1 MKVSILLPTLGER
14 IDELKRLFN
23 SLEEQTNKS
32 FELIIISQ
40 GNHKEVEVLLSQY
53 SFKYNHINIDKKGL
67 SYARN
72 IGLKQVKGEYLILSD
87 DDAWYPNYSI
97 DMIINKFLKE
107 SCDVAC
113 FKIYDP
119 MLEKEYK
126 NYRKHR
132 KSIKNIDILRKSS
145 IEICFNLKQIS
156 LEEIYFDE
164 EFGLGSK
171 YISGEENLVLKN
183 ILDLGYK
190 LCYFNEIFVFHAKK
204 ENIKFNNKYIESK
217 AILFK
222 RLFGRVIG
230 SVFLNIL
237 LFKNIKKIDSN
248 KMYSI
253 WMANKLIL
261 S

>member
-40 GNHKEVEVLLSQY
+40 GNHKEVEALLSKY

-87 DDAWYPNYSI
+87 DDAWYPKYSI
-97 DMIINKFLKE
+97 DMVINKFLKE

-119 MLEKEYK
+119 IVGKEYK
-126 NYRKHR
+126 NYSNHKNNI
-132 KSIKNIDILRKSS
+132 SIIDILRKSS
-145 IEICFNLKQIS
+145 IEICFNLKQIK
-156 LEEIYFDE
+156 LEEIYFNE

-171 YISGEENLVLKN
+171 YIRGEENLVLIN
-183 ILDLGYK
+183 ILD
-190 LCYFNEIFVFHAKK
+190 F
-204 ENIKFNNKYIESK
+204 
-217 AILFK
+217 
-222 RLFGRVIG
+222 
-230 SVFLNIL
+230 
-237 LFKNIKKIDSN
+237 
-248 KMYSI
+248 
-253 WMANKLIL
+253 
-261 S
+261 